1 MTVES
6 SLYNMINL
14 NFIEDSRYTS
24 EAITLITLTLN
35 LGGKENVEYE

>member
-14 NFIEDSRYTS
+14 NFIEDSRYAS
-24 EAITLITLTLN
+24 EALTLKT
-35 LGGKENVEYE
+35 LFPYKKGG

>member
-14 NFIEDSRYTS
+14 NFIEDSRSTS
-24 EAITLITLTLN
+24 EAITLITLIF
-35 LGGKENVEYE
+35 